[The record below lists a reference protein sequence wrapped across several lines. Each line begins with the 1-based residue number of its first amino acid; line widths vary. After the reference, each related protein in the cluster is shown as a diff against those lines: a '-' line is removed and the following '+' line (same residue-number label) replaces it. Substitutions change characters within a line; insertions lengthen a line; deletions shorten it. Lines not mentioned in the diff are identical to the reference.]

1 MAEGSQDGLNL
12 HMPKKFT
19 LGHEMNAGA
28 PCLQCGPVRCEGG
41 LDLHFW
47 RKICKTCKCKPEEHD
62 IKSVEEAAHKL
73 VVHSLFSKDSPVGH
87 IRDYFRKLEDANKN
101 RGQQS
106 EYAKQYAWVPPGL
119 QQGVLM
125 KYMESLPPAV
135 KPKVGSEGAKY
146 RRKQMMYQLPIHDH
160 DPEYCDSLTEAEKA
174 SMRQFC
180 EDRNQNALGVG
191 DVREK
196 TNPVSKWTCY
206 RCGGNISL
214 GEIAVFASRAG
225 ENKCWHPGCFVCTI
239 CNNLLVDLI
248 YFFKEGAIYCGRHY
262 AELYK
267 PRCAACDELIFS
279 REYTQAEEQNWHR
292 KHFCCYEC
300 DLDLGGLLYVARDG
314 HPHCMQCYNRL
325 YARKCFECREI
336 INADAQRIE
345 YEGDF
350 WHATDSCFKCG
361 MCRRSLIGKQFL
373 RHPRKNQIFC
383 STECAKRY

>member
-28 PCLQCGPVRCEGG
+28 PCLQCGPVKCEGG

-62 IKSVEEAAHKL
+62 IKTVEEAAHKL
-73 VVHSLFSKDSPVGH
+73 VVHSLFSKDSPQGH
-87 IRDYFRKLEDANKN
+87 IRDYFRKLEEANKN
-101 RGQQS
+101 KGQQS

-125 KYMESLPPAV
+125 KYMESLPPEV

-160 DPEYCDSLTEAEKA
+160 DPEYCDNLTEPEKA

-196 TNPVSKWTCY
+196 TNPVSKW
-206 RCGGNISL
+206 
-214 GEIAVFASRAG
+214 
-225 ENKCWHPGCFVCTI
+225 
-239 CNNLLVDLI
+239 
-248 YFFKEGAIYCGRHY
+248 EGAIYCGRHY

-279 REYTQAEEQNWHR
+279 REYTQAEDRNWHR

-300 DLDLGGLLYVARDG
+300 DRDLGGLLYVARDG
-314 HPHCMQCYNRL
+314 HPHCMECYNRL
-325 YARKCFECREI
+325 YARRCFECREI

-345 YEGDF
+345 YEGEF
-350 WHATDSCFKCG
+350 WHATDVCFKCG
-361 MCRRSLIGKQFL
+361 MCKRSLIGKQFL

-383 STECAKRY
+383 STDCAKRY